1 MIDIDHFKQINDQ
14 YGHPAGDTVI
24 VAIANILKNSLR
36 ESDGCGRYGGEE
48 FILLL
53 PETQGEYALEL
64 AESIRLKIME
74 IKIDE
79 VDEKQLS
86 ASFGIAAFD
95 RENSTADIICDAD
108 KALYKAKENGRNQ
121 VVLL

>member
-1 MIDIDHFKQINDQ
+1 
-14 YGHPAGDTVI
+14 
-24 VAIANILKNSLR
+24 
-36 ESDGCGRYGGEE
+36 
-48 FILLL
+48 
-53 PETQGEYALEL
+53 
-64 AESIRLKIME
+64 ME